1 MGSPAFSHLQFKKMV
16 ANSLLLPKLKDKIR
30 VLEERVEALS
40 KG

>member
-1 MGSPAFSHLQFKKMV
+1 MV